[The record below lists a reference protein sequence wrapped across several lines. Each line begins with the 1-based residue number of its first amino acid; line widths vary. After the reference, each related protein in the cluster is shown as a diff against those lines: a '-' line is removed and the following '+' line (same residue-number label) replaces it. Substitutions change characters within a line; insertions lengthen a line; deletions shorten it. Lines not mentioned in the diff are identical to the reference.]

1 MATDNISFGEIR
13 KFIDMAP
20 GNYIVHYVDGR
31 KLKALHYS
39 STLPEIFGMSKDTF
53 ANIIAED
60 LLNSILSSER
70 DYVFS
75 TVYDQPVGTDN
86 IESEF
91 RANIKNKIL
100 WVHTIS
106 RVIGTYK
113 DKPLIL
119 SDCISSSNEAR
130 FSNGVMDNSDSR
142 IYIADRASFELL
154 YISATAL
161 EHLETYHEKPT
172 GPQKCYEVLHGYNEP
187 CKWCHIL
194 NNGAS
199 RPNGTEKYY
208 ADTDQ
213 WTRTRAVHLP
223 WCGHDAEVIFIDD
236 ITATKK
242 IQLAILENQQAMNS
256 LIKSAPGGFIVC
268 SADNDHDISFT
279 SENTLSMLGY
289 TPDQFNTKFHNRF
302 SNMIYYEDR
311 QAILDDIT
319 AQTRKHNYCTNEFRI
334 ERSDGSLMWVHCESH
349 STTDVDGSRNLFIVI
364 VDVTS
369 TINHSS
375 EMSAHTAELEQIVH
389 NIPAGIIVFRKSGNK
404 ITVETANDYIGVIVR
419 DDTRAIKNTT
429 YEGLEKYI
437 HPGDVLAVRKEIDRL
452 FSDEHRASFSFRSP
466 DHSSKE
472 YFWLNMAAYSV
483 TQPDGTQMA
492 YAIITDA
499 SEQKEKERLY
509 NQTISDYFR
518 SSPDALCTYRLNLTR
533 NKFIGGQSQ
542 AVFNDSL
549 MEATS
554 VADFYDRF
562 IDGLILDADVSSFQ
576 TILSTD
582 HMITMFKDGK
592 SSHSLEF
599 HYSDGQDLRWASF
612 YLNLLQNPTTRDIE
626 ALIFIKDINE
636 SVKMRKVMNYVSKA
650 ECVFVA
656 VIDVNKG
663 TRSFY
668 SDKYGAADTVYPT
681 EPMEYHQ
688 SIVAFQQDGH
698 DKDLDLLFEDIA
710 LPRVI
715 EQLSKV
721 DVYTVPFVKVSF
733 SGEEFHE
740 QLNFSYLDDTKNEI
754 IETSTDVTETFR
766 QQRQQLDELNKALEA
781 AAKANASKSDFL
793 SRVSHDIRTPM
804 NVISGM
810 TKFALE
816 DINDKDKLTNDLEKI
831 KIANTFLLSLIS
843 DILDLSKIESGRV
856 TIKPQIYTYEDFIA
870 NVRGM
875 IVPLCE
881 DKDLKL
887 TLHDQHG
894 PFQAVMIDK
903 VRMNQIVLNIL
914 SNAVKYTPEGGSID
928 FYAGT
933 EIEDDGQALVYF
945 TVADTGIGMSK
956 EFQAEMFE
964 PFTQNS
970 DNYTDVMSEEQ
981 GTGLG
986 LAIVDKLTELMNGTI
1001 SVESEL
1007 GKGTSITVTLHAEA
1021 VKSDIHTASTD
1032 TDNAITCIS
1041 GHGKCLLLVE
1051 DNYLNAEIARR
1062 LLIEKDY
1069 EVVTVNNGKE
1079 ALNAFNESAENKFAA
1094 ILMDLRMPVMD
1105 GMEATKEIRA
1115 LPRADAETVPI
1126 IAMTANAYHEDIVK
1140 CLKVGMNAHV
1150 SKPIEPDD
1158 LFRILNANISQ

>member
-13 KFIDMAP
+13 NFIDMAP
-20 GNYIVHYVDGR
+20 GNYIVHYVDGK
-31 KLKALHYS
+31 KLRPLYYS
-39 STLPEIFGMSKDTF
+39 STLPGIFGMSKDTF
-53 ANIIAED
+53 ANIITED

-75 TVYDQPVGTDN
+75 TVFDQPVGTSN

-91 RANIKNKIL
+91 RANIRNEIL
-100 WVHTIS
+100 WVHSIS
-106 RVIGTYK
+106 KVIGTYK
-113 DKPLIL
+113 EKPLIL
-119 SDCISSSNEAR
+119 SNCISSSTEAR
-130 FSNGVMDNSDSR
+130 FSNGVLDNTESR
-142 IYIADRASFELL
+142 IYIVDRASLELL
-154 YISATAL
+154 YISNTAL
-161 EHLETYHEKPT
+161 EHLAIHHDNPSA
-172 GPQKCYEVLHGYNEP
+172 PRKCYQVLHGYDKP
-187 CKWCHIL
+187 CKSCHIL
-194 NNGAS
+194 HNDVP
-199 RPNGTEKYY
+199 RPDGIEKYY
-208 ADTDQ
+208 ADIDQ
-213 WTRTRAVHLP
+213 WTSTRAVQLP

-319 AQTRKHNYCTNEFRI
+319 AQTRKRNYCTNEFRI

-349 STTDVDGSRNLFIVI
+349 STTDVDGRRNLFIVI

-375 EMSAHTAELEQIVH
+375 EMSAHTAELEQIVQ

-419 DDTRAIKNTT
+419 DDTRAIRNTT

-437 HPGDVLAVRKEIDRL
+437 HPGDVIAVRKEINKL

-466 DHSSKE
+466 DHNSKE
-472 YFWLNMAAYSV
+472 YFWLNMSAYSV
-483 TQPDGTQMA
+483 DQPDGTQMA

-499 SEQKEKERLY
+499 TEQKEKERLY

-518 SSPDALCTYRLNLTR
+518 SSPDSLCSYRLNLTR

-542 AVFNDSL
+542 AAFNDSL

-554 VADFYDRF
+554 VPDFYDRF
-562 IDGLILDADVSSFQ
+562 IGGLILDADISAFQ
-576 TILSTD
+576 TILSSD
-582 HMITMFKDGK
+582 HMITLFKDGK
-592 SSHSLEF
+592 TSYSLEF
-599 HYSDGQDLRWASF
+599 HYSDGQDLRWANF
-612 YLNLLQNPTTRDIE
+612 FLNLLQNPTTRDIE
-626 ALIFIKDINE
+626 AIIFIKDINE
-636 SVKMRKVMNYVSKA
+636 SVKTRKVMNYVSKA

-668 SDKYGAADTVYPT
+668 SDKYGPADAVYPT
-681 EPMEYHQ
+681 APMEYRQ
-688 SIVAFQQDGH
+688 SIIAFQQDGH
-698 DKDLDLLFEDIA
+698 DKDLDLLYEDIA

-715 EQLSKV
+715 EQLTKD
-721 DVYTVPFVKVSF
+721 DVYTVPFVKIAF

-740 QLNFSYLDDTKNEI
+740 QLNFSYLDDTKTEI
-754 IETSTDVTETFR
+754 IETSVDVTETFR
-766 QQRQQLDELNKALEA
+766 QQRKQLEELNNALDA

-816 DINDKDKLTNDLEKI
+816 DIDDKAKLTDDLEKI

-856 TIKPQIYTYEDFIA
+856 TIKPQLYTYADFIS

-881 DKDLKL
+881 DKDLKF
-887 TLHDQHG
+887 TIHEHHG

-903 VRMNQIVLNIL
+903 VRMNQIVLNLL
-914 SNAVKYTPEGGSID
+914 SNAVKYTPAGGSVD

-933 EIEDDGQALVYF
+933 SVEDDGQAVVCF
-945 TVADTGIGMSK
+945 TVSDTGIGMSK
-956 EFQAEMFE
+956 EFQTEMFE
-964 PFTQNS
+964 PFTQNR

-986 LAIVDKLTELMNGTI
+986 LAIVDKLTELMNGKI
-1001 SVESEL
+1001 SVDSEL
-1007 GKGTSITVTLHAEA
+1007 GKGTSITVTLNADI
-1021 VKSDIHTASTD
+1021 VTSDPETVSTGVDNGISD
-1032 TDNAITCIS
+1032 TS
-1041 GHGKCLLLVE
+1041 GLGKCLLLVE
-1051 DNYLNAEIARR
+1051 DNYLNAEIAKR
-1062 LLIEKDY
+1062 LLVEKGY
-1069 EVVTVNNGKE
+1069 EVVTVENGKE
-1079 ALNAFNESAENKFAA
+1079 AVNAFIESPEGKFAA
-1094 ILMDLRMPVMD
+1094 VLMDLRMPVMN
-1105 GMEATKEIRA
+1105 GMDATKEIRA
-1115 LPRADAETVPI
+1115 MERADAKSVPI
-1126 IAMTANAYHEDIVK
+1126 IAMTANAYHEDILK
-1140 CLKVGMNAHV
+1140 CLEAGMNAHV

-1158 LFRILNANISQ
+1158 LFRILNANITG